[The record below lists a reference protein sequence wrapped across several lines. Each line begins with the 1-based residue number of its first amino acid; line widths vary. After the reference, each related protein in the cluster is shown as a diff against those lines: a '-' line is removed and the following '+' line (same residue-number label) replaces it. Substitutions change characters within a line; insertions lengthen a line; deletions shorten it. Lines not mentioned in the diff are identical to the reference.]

1 MRDEAS
7 VGQAAQAQAQAEA
20 DADADADADAR
31 TVLIVEDNE
40 MNLKLARDLLQF
52 GGFRTI
58 EAMRATDGVDLAKQ
72 HHPDVVI
79 MDIQLPDFDGWEAL
93 RRLREDPATADLVV
107 LAVTAFAISGDRERF
122 LAAGFDGYVAK
133 PLDVKTFSNVVRR
146 HCKGHG

>member
-1 MRDEAS
+1 MGGGGI
-7 VGQAAQAQAQAEA
+7 VGHATAEA
-20 DADADADADAR
+20 K

-40 MNLKLARDLLQF
+40 MNLKLARDLLQL
-52 GGFRTI
+52 GGFRTL
-58 EAMRATDGVDLAKQ
+58 EAMRGTEGIDLARV

-107 LAVTAFAISGDRERF
+107 LAVTAFAISGDKERF

-133 PLDVKTFSNVVRR
+133 PLDVATFSNLVRR
-146 HCKGHG
+146 FCERPELPPGR

>member
-1 MRDEAS
+1 MGGGGIVS
-7 VGQAAQAQAQAEA
+7 QATAEA
-20 DADADADADAR
+20 K

-40 MNLKLARDLLQF
+40 MNLKLARDLLQLD
-52 GGFRTI
+52 GFRTL
-58 EAMRATDGVDLAKQ
+58 EAMRGAEGVDLAKT

-107 LAVTAFAISGDRERF
+107 LAVTAFAISGDKERF

-133 PLDVKTFSNVVRR
+133 PLDVATFSNLVRR
-146 HCKGHG
+146 FCEGSALPPGR

>member
-1 MRDEAS
+1 MS
-7 VGQAAQAQAQAEA
+7 QATAEA
-20 DADADADADAR
+20 K

-40 MNLKLARDLLQF
+40 MNLKLARDLLQLD
-52 GGFRTI
+52 GFRTL
-58 EAMRATDGVDLAKQ
+58 EAMRGAEGVDLAKT

-107 LAVTAFAISGDRERF
+107 LAVTAFAISGDKERF

-133 PLDVKTFSNVVRR
+133 PLDVATFSNLVRR
-146 HCKGHG
+146 FCEGSALPPGR